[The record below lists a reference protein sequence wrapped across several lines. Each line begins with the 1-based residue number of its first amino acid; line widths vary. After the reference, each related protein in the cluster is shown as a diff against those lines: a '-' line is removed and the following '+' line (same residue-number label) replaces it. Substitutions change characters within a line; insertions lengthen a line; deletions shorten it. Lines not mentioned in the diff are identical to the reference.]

1 MHTLCLLQH
10 TNTFHVHESV
20 LKNLKGK
27 KTMNKGWRKSICQL
41 FKTMYILINIKEE
54 TVTIFYHE
62 EGQDKMNK
70 FRFTWNFT
78 FF

>member
-62 EGQDKMNK
+62 EG
-70 FRFTWNFT
+70 
-78 FF
+78 